1 MTVSLNFFPL
11 PPWVSP
17 PLEMPL
23 SLAQVNTTS
32 APVNTTSFDGFINE
46 MSSTL
51 GAFLPSLIW
60 AIVILIVGWIV
71 ATIAAAITKSVLKRT
86 SIDDRLANMVMG
98 NDQSRDVPVEAWVAT
113 TVYWVI
119 LIFTL
124 IAFLNALN
132 LEVVSEPLNG
142 FLQEIFQYLP
152 RIGGALILLAVA
164 WATATIVKVLVTQGL
179 ARFNLDDRLSEQMGQ
194 EGRSP
199 IVVNETIGSI
209 LYWFIF
215 LLFVPLIL
223 SALEL
228 PGLLAP
234 IETLI
239 NDFLQAIPRILTA
252 GIILLVGWFIAR
264 IVRKI
269 VTNLL
274 QATQADRLGARFGL
288 SSSPTTTATPPPAT
302 TAPGTP
308 PPPPSSFRSA
318 GGPSTS
324 GPSTSSGMS
333 LSELTGTI
341 VFVLILIPA
350 VVAALNELNIEA
362 ISAPAISMLE
372 LVLDAI
378 PRIIMAGVVLAVAYV
393 VGQFVADLVTGLL
406 RSAGFDN
413 IFGILGL
420 PELNTSRS
428 RVDNIDAEGRPAT
441 RVEPAST
448 SPSEVVGLIALV
460 GVVLFGAITAT
471 EILGFETLSTIVRA
485 ILQISA
491 RVLSGVVVFA
501 VGLYFANL
509 AFRLISN
516 MGGSQANILAQAAR
530 IALIALVT
538 AMGLQQM
545 GVATDIVNL
554 AFGLL
559 LGAVAVAIAIA
570 FGLGGRDIA
579 NEQIRE
585 WLNTFKQR

>member
-1 MTVSLNFFPL
+1 MEIPV
-11 PPWVSP
+11 
-17 PLEMPL
+17 
-23 SLAQVNTTS
+23 SLAQVNT
-32 APVNTTSFDGFINE
+32 APLESFVDE
-46 MSSTL
+46 MSLTL

-60 AIVILIVGWIV
+60 AIVILIAGWIV
-71 ATIAAAITKSVLKRT
+71 ATIAASITKGILKRT
-86 SIDDRLANMVMG
+86 SLDDRLANMVMG
-98 NDQSRDVPVEAWVAT
+98 QDPNRDVPVEAWIAT
-113 TVYWVI
+113 AVYWVI

-132 LEVVSEPLNG
+132 LEVVSEPLNQ

-152 RIGGALILLAVA
+152 RIGGALLLLAVA

-194 EGRSP
+194 EGSSP

-234 IETLI
+234 IEELI
-239 NDFLQAIPRILTA
+239 NEFLQAIPRILTA
-252 GIILLVGWFIAR
+252 AIILAVGWLIAR

-274 QATQADRLGARFGL
+274 RATQADQLGARFGF
-288 SSSPTTTATPPPAT
+288 SSGAPTTTPATPAA
-302 TAPGTP
+302 APGTP
-308 PPPPSSFRSA
+308 PPPPSSMRGS
-318 GGPSTS
+318 
-324 GPSTSSGMS
+324 STSSDTGMS
-333 LSELTGTI
+333 LSELAGTI

-350 VVAALNELNIEA
+350 VVAALNELDIEA
-362 ISAPAISMLE
+362 ISGPAISMLE
-372 LVLDAI
+372 LVLDSI

-393 VGQFVADLVTGLL
+393 VGQFVSDLVTGLL

-420 PELNTSRS
+420 PELNTPRS
-428 RVDNIDAEGRPAT
+428 RVDNVDAIDAEGRPAT
-441 RVEPAST
+441 RVETAST

-485 ILQISA
+485 ILRISA

-509 AFRLISN
+509 AFRLIRN

-585 WLNTFKQR
+585 WLNSFKQR